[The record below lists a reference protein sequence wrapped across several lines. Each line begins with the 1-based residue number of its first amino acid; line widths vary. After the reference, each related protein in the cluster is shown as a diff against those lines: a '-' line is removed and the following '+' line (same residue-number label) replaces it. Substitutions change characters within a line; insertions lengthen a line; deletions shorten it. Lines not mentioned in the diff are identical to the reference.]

1 MRSNLNAYFYRSL
14 TRKSLINQE
23 ITTMNKL
30 ITAIA
35 LTSVLALTQ
44 ACSSLS
50 TISNAEEPKP
60 VAKDNQADKY
70 GEHSDHQKT
79 SAETTI
85 AEAKLTN
92 PLNILPNTTVPLL
105 IDVQDLNGKAVE
117 KFEVFQEKLM
127 HLIVVSD
134 DLQFFDHLHPSYQHN
149 GRFKVS
155 VNFPQAGKYTLFSD
169 YKPSQSLEQ
178 ISVLKTQVIG
188 ESPSVKPINFDR
200 TKTFGKTHI
209 NLISSQDH
217 IKASE
222 EVTLTFD
229 LQDTDTNQPIT
240 DLQPY
245 LGKKGHLVI
254 IKKSTPLAASDY
266 IHAHALNSS
275 SEGKVTFVTKFPKS
289 GEYKLWGQFNR
300 NGKIVTADF
309 GIHVRD

>member
-1 MRSNLNAYFYRSL
+1 
-14 TRKSLINQE
+14 
-23 ITTMNKL
+23 MNKL

-35 LTSVLALTQ
+35 LTSILALTQ

-60 VAKDNQADKY
+60 IATDNHPNANKH
-70 GEHSDHQKT
+70 GEHPSDRQKT
-79 SAETTI
+79 SSETTI
-85 AEAKLTN
+85 AEAKLTT

-134 DLQFFDHLHPSYQHN
+134 DLQFFDHIHPSYQHN

-155 VNFPQAGKYTLFSD
+155 ANFPQAGKYTLFSD
-169 YKPSQSLEQ
+169 YKPAQSPEQ

-188 ESPSVKPINFDR
+188 EIPSDKPINFDR

-209 NLISSQDH
+209 NLSSSQDH

-229 LQDTDTNQPIT
+229 LKDPDTNQPIT

-245 LGKKGHLVI
+245 LGEKGHLVI
-254 IKKSTPLAASDY
+254 IKKSTPLTASDY
-266 IHAHALNSS
+266 IHAHALDSS
-275 SEGKVTFVTKFPKS
+275 SEGKVTFVTKFAKS

-309 GIHVRD
+309 GVHVRD

>member
-1 MRSNLNAYFYRSL
+1 
-14 TRKSLINQE
+14 
-23 ITTMNKL
+23 MNKL

-60 VAKDNQADKY
+60 VAKDNHANKH

-79 SAETTI
+79 SSETTI
-85 AEAKLTN
+85 AEAKLTT

-134 DLQFFDHLHPSYQHN
+134 DLQFFDHIHPSYQHN

-169 YKPSQSLEQ
+169 YKPAQSLEQ

-188 ESPSVKPINFDR
+188 ESPLDKPINFDR

-209 NLISSQDH
+209 NLSSSQDH

-229 LQDTDTNQPIT
+229 LKDTDTNQPIT

-245 LGKKGHLVI
+245 LGEKGHLVI
-254 IKKSTPLAASDY
+254 IKKSTPLTASDY
-266 IHAHALNSS
+266 IHAHALDSS
-275 SEGKVTFVTKFPKS
+275 SEGKVTFMTKFAKS